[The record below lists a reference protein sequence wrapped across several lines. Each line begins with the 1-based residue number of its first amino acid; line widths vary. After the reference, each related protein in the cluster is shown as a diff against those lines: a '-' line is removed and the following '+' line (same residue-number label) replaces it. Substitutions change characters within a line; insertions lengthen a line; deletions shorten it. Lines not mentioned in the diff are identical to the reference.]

1 MMYRSHK
8 NLYFVV
14 PLAIVLVVLL
24 FVGGPNADS
33 LRSFR
38 YLWGIGHLFC
48 FAIWAYLY
56 VRWRSGRSFYRQL
69 VEVVMLSI
77 LLGGATELIQSGIGR
92 EASWVDLGNDV
103 VGGIIGVSF
112 CSPARRIVQ
121 GWQLNIIKIM
131 VVILVSISVFPVGKV
146 LVDDIVAWQQ
156 FPLLAGFET
165 SLETTRWRGS
175 ARRALENQI
184 SHSGNSSL
192 RVELTTQR
200 YSGIG
205 IKDFPRDWTGF
216 SGVNMWVF
224 NPDIEPLT
232 LHFRIHDHY
241 HYQHDNEYSDRF
253 NTSFDLKSG
262 WNLLHVSLEKV
273 ANSPKTRL
281 LDMSRISGMGVFVG
295 KLEKPHVI
303 YLDDVE
309 LVP

>member
-1 MMYRSHK
+1 MTFCNHK
-8 NLYFVV
+8 KLYFVMS
-14 PLAIVLVVLL
+14 LAIVMVVLL

-38 YLWGIGHLFC
+38 YVWGMGHLFC
-48 FAIWAYLY
+48 FAIWTYLY
-56 VRWRSGRSFYRQL
+56 VRWRSGHSFYRQL
-69 VEVVMLSI
+69 VEVVILSI

-92 EASWVDLGNDV
+92 EASWEDLGNDV
-103 VGGIIGVSF
+103 VGGLIGMSF
-112 CSPARRIVQ
+112 CSPLRRIIPV
-121 GWQLNIIKIM
+121 WHLKIIKIM
-131 VVILVSISVFPVGKV
+131 VSILVIFSVLPLGKV
-146 LVDDIVAWQQ
+146 LIDDVVAWQQ

-165 SLETTRWRGS
+165 SLEKTRWRGS
-175 ARRALENQI
+175 ARRSIDSQI
-184 SHSGNSSL
+184 YHSGKSSL

-273 ANSPKTRL
+273 ASSPKTRL
-281 LDMSRISGMGVFVG
+281 LDLSKISGMGVFVG